1 MAIKLLELPEEI
13 TSSEVFTA
21 ALTHR
26 SAGKNNNER
35 LEFLGDAV
43 LGVVIATLLFEKF
56 PEYDE
61 GDLSRL
67 RAHLVCKKALAQL
80 AQEVNLGS
88 VIKLGAGERKSGG
101 HMRSSIL
108 ADSLEAIFG
117 ALYLLKGF
125 EFTSAF
131 IKQLYISQLEQ
142 LPDISE
148 LKDPKTQ
155 LQEYLQAKQI
165 DVPRYKV
172 IHESGDGNKK
182 QFTVECVIEELSC
195 ITEGKEKSKKK
206 AEQLAARNMLDSLLK
221 NQFINE

>member
-1 MAIKLLELPEEI
+1 MVNKIFELPEEI
-13 TSSEVFTA
+13 TTSALFSA

-43 LGVVIATLLFEKF
+43 LGVVIANLLFERF
-56 PEYDE
+56 PDYDE

-80 AQEVNLGS
+80 AQDANLGER
-88 VIKLGAGERKSGG
+88 IKLGAGERKSGG

-117 ALYLLKGF
+117 AVYLLKGF
-125 EFTSAF
+125 EFTSGF
-131 IKQLYISQLEQ
+131 IKQLYVSQLES
-142 LPDISE
+142 LPDIDE

-155 LQEYLQAKQI
+155 LQEHLQAKQI
-165 DVPRYKV
+165 DVPSYKV
-172 IHESGDGNKK
+172 ISEKGDGNNKRFIV
-182 QFTVECVIEELSC
+182 QCIIEELNLV
-195 ITEGKEKSKKK
+195 TQGEEKSKKK
-206 AEQLAARNMLDSLLK
+206 AEQLAARQMLDSLSK
-221 NQFINE
+221 NTPR

>member
-1 MAIKLLELPEEI
+1 MANNLLRLPEEI
-13 TSSEVFTA
+13 TSSEVFAA

-26 SAGKNNNER
+26 SASKNNNER

-43 LGVVIATLLFEKF
+43 LGVVIAGLLFNKF

-80 AQEVNLGS
+80 AQDANLGA

-125 EFTSAF
+125 EFTSEF
-131 IKQLYISQLEQ
+131 IKQLYAPQLDK
-142 LPDISE
+142 LPDINE

-172 IHESGDGNKK
+172 ILEKGDGNNKR
-182 QFTVECVIEELSC
+182 FTVECEIEELSRVSQ
-195 ITEGKEKSKKK
+195 GKEKSKKK
-206 AEQLAARNMLDSLLK
+206 AEQLAARNMLDSLVEK
-221 NQFINE
+221 SSHT